1 MRRRLLITAA
11 AAATA
16 LLATACTTPGQERA
30 EVDTSKP
37 VETDITGL
45 PDTTLSVWTS
55 EGGARLEILKKLGK
69 EFEAAN
75 PNVKV
80 KWTVR
85 DFGSYPAQIKLA
97 LSSEDGP
104 DVAIGNL
111 GWSLDGPLIKAGLF
125 RPLDDYAKAY
135 GWDTRYPEVGLRQL
149 KFSEDGTE
157 YGEGPIWGA
166 PYASDVIGWFYNKD
180 LLADLDM
187 EVPTTLAEL
196 EDVLA
201 ASKSAGQQPIVFGNK
216 DAWPAWHL
224 LYNLVDQYAPVDD
237 VSGMVYGDEGA
248 TYESDEIKEATEKM
262 VEWKDAGYI
271 RDDVNAIAQAD
282 ASAGFL
288 KGNGLFF
295 PAGSWEAAAMPDN
308 IGFFLTPPIEEGE
321 TPRATG
327 SFGYAWHIA
336 TNSDNVQ
343 AGAAFIDFT
352 SNEDAAREF
361 FATGDIAPLPV
372 EDPELKEGDLYT
384 EIFDAWT
391 TVLDNDT
398 LLPYLE
404 FATPT
409 SAEVNY
415 PVLQRMLD
423 GQQSVDDGLAE
434 IEASRQK
441 FLTEN
446 AS

>member
-55 EGGARLEILKKLGK
+55 EGGTRLEILKKLGK

-224 LYNLVDQYAPVDD
+224 LYNLVDQYAPIDD
-237 VSGMVYGDEGA
+237 VSGIVYGDEGA

-336 TNSDNVQ
+336 SNSDNV
-343 AGAAFIDFT
+343 AGRRCLHRLH
-352 SNEDAAREF
+352 EQR
-361 FATGDIAPLPV
+361 GRRPR
-372 EDPELKEGDLYT
+372 
-384 EIFDAWT
+384 
-391 TVLDNDT
+391 VLRD
-398 LLPYLE
+398 
-404 FATPT
+404 
-409 SAEVNY
+409 
-415 PVLQRMLD
+415 R
-423 GQQSVDDGLAE
+423 
-434 IEASRQK
+434 
-441 FLTEN
+441 
-446 AS
+446 

>member
-1 MRRRLLITAA
+1 MRRRLFITAVA
-11 AAATA
+11 AVAALT
-16 LLATACTTPGQERA
+16 TACTTPGSEPAA
-30 EVDTSKP
+30 EVDLSKP
-37 VETDITGL
+37 VETDISGL

-55 EGGARLEILKKLGK
+55 EGGTRLEILQKLGK
-69 EFEAAN
+69 GFEEAN

-149 KFSEDGTE
+149 KFTEDGKT
-157 YGEGPIWGA
+157 YGEGPIWGT
-166 PYASDVIGWFYNKD
+166 PYASDVIGWFYNAD
-180 LLADLDM
+180 LLDELGM
-187 EVPTTLAEL
+187 EPPATMAEL
-196 EDVLA
+196 EDILA
-201 ASKSAGQQPIVFGNK
+201 ASKEAGQQPIVFGNK

-224 LYNLVDQYAPVDD
+224 LYNLIDQYATSEE
-237 VSGMVYGDEGA
+237 VSGIVYGDEGA
-248 TYESDEIKEATEKM
+248 TYEAESIKAATEKM
-262 VEWKDAGYI
+262 VQWKEAGYI
-271 RDDVNAIAQAD
+271 RDDINAIAQAD

-288 KGNGLFF
+288 TGEGLFF
-295 PAGSWEAAAMPDN
+295 PAGSWEAAAMPEN
-308 IGFFLTPPIEEGE
+308 MGFFLTPPLEEGE
-321 TPRATG
+321 AARATG
-327 SFGYAWHIA
+327 SFGYAFHVA
-336 TNSDNVQ
+336 SNSDQV
-343 AGAAFIDFT
+343 AVGAAFLDWM

-361 FATGDIAPLPV
+361 FAQGDISPLPV
-372 EDPELKEGDLYT
+372 EDPEIKEGQVFSDIY
-384 EIFDAWT
+384 EAWT
-391 TVLDNDT
+391 SVLDNDT

-415 PVLQRMLD
+415 PVLQRILAGETSVED
-423 GQQSVDDGLAE
+423 GMAE
-434 IEASRQK
+434 IEASREQ
-441 FLTEN
+441 FLTDN
-446 AS
+446 QG

>member
-1 MRRRLLITAA
+1 M
-11 AAATA
+11 
-16 LLATACTTPGQERA
+16 
-30 EVDTSKP
+30 
-37 VETDITGL
+37 
-45 PDTTLSVWTS
+45 WTS
-55 EGGARLEILKKLGK
+55 EGGTRLEILKKLAK
-69 EFEAAN
+69 EFEAEN
-75 PNVKV
+75 PNVTV

-85 DFGSYPAQIKLA
+85 DFGTYPAQIKLA

-157 YGEGPIWGA
+157 YGEGPIWGT

-187 EVPTTLAEL
+187 EVPTTLDEL

-201 ASKSAGQQPIVFGNK
+201 ASKAAGQQPIVFGNK

-224 LYNLVDQYAPVDD
+224 LYNLVDQYAPIDD
-237 VSGMVYGDEGA
+237 VSGIVYGDEGA
-248 TYESDEIKEATEKM
+248 TYETDEIKEATAKM
-262 VEWKDAGYI
+262 VEWKEAGYI

-336 TNSDNVQ
+336 SNSDNVQ

-352 SNEDAAREF
+352 TNEDAAREF
-361 FATGDIAPLPV
+361 FAAGDIAPLPV
-372 EDPELKEGDLYT
+372 EDPELKEGELYSD
-384 EIFDAWT
+384 IFDAWT
-391 TVLDNDT
+391 HRPRQRHPAALPGVRDADVGRGQLPGAAADPRRPAVDRRRARRDRGQPPEVPDGERELTVAD
-398 LLPYLE
+398 
-404 FATPT
+404 ATMTEAGPRT
-409 SAEVNY
+409 SPPGTATRAARRRRPGAVGG
-415 PVLQRMLD
+415 V
-423 GQQSVDDGLAE
+423 A
-434 IEASRQK
+434 
-441 FLTEN
+441 T
-446 AS
+446 